1 MPHVMLTCWLAQ
13 DCQEMSPHQL
23 RSVQR
28 SIPGVSKMAVFSKN
42 QVPILQAYFGLE
54 PERISVVPFGVDTDH
69 YTAPVDSGPAGGG
82 GLVAIGSDSRR
93 DYATLFEA
101 VRIANVPLA
110 LACQPGNIK
119 GLAVPP
125 QVTFLRGA
133 YGEAYRR
140 LLHNA
145 DLVVTPTVAPA
156 YPCGQSVVL
165 EAMSMGRATLTTE
178 SPAMRDYVENGVNGV
193 LMPAGEPEAV
203 AQQITALLGD
213 ADRLRSLGAVA
224 AETVRQRFSLEQ
236 MWNAVS
242 ELLIAVSKAGVGSAP
257 FLDQRSRSCTS

>member
-1 MPHVMLTCWLAQ
+1 MRGLAPRSPRRCPEVTCLMGFSTFATISRLRGRMATDAACGGGVCPERWALPSGAERRDSGGRSGSCYASPLLRKADVVLSVFENSGAGFARLQRLSPRAGSVPHVMLTCWLAQ

-101 VRIANVPLA
+101 VRIANVPLVF
-110 LACQPGNIK
+110 ACSAPEHQGFF
-119 GLAVPP
+119 AVPAP
-125 QVTFLRGA
+125 SDLSTWSLRRGVPTPSSQ
-133 YGEAYRR
+133 RR
-140 LLHNA
+140 
-145 DLVVTPTVAPA
+145 
-156 YPCGQSVVL
+156 PC
-165 EAMSMGRATLTTE
+165 
-178 SPAMRDYVENGVNGV
+178 RD
-193 LMPAGEPEAV
+193 
-203 AQQITALLGD
+203 
-213 ADRLRSLGAVA
+213 S
-224 AETVRQRFSLEQ
+224 
-236 MWNAVS
+236 
-242 ELLIAVSKAGVGSAP
+242 
-257 FLDQRSRSCTS
+257 